1 MRQTLNVR
9 GSLAFWSVAALLAPA
24 ARAETLAELPP
35 IVVTAPGIDRD
46 ASLSLD
52 AAALARGGTPN
63 LLAALNRDVAGLSLA
78 DALGNPWQPELV
90 YRGFVASPLQGGAQ
104 GLAVYL
110 DGGRF
115 NQPFGETV
123 NFDLLPEVSIDRVS
137 VETAN
142 PVYGLNALGGAIIV
156 ATKTGRSAPGVRLSL
171 AGGDSNRG
179 EASIEAGG
187 QSGEFSA
194 YAALTARH
202 DGGWRRHSPSTLYN
216 GFGDIGWDGGG
227 GGVHLKLIGAD
238 TDLTG
243 NGASPV
249 ELLAADRRAVFT
261 YPDSTRNRY
270 DRVSLHPW
278 LALSTATRIEASLY
292 VQTLRQRTSNGDTAD
307 IALCPDTTG
316 ALCLDGDPLIGSDGR
331 GIAGAPATTFG
342 VLNLSNTTTD
352 AAGVLVQLKDRRH
365 FGAGDAELVIG
376 FSHDRSRTNFAATSV
391 LGTLDPSRQVSGL
404 GTVIDQPDGTI
415 TPVGLIARTRYTGVF
430 VNERAPLVE
439 GLFAELGLR
448 WNEARI
454 GLDDQIG
461 TALDGR
467 HRFDRFNPAI
477 ALDYTRGG
485 VRLRAGYAETNRAPT
500 PAELACADP
509 AAPCSLT
516 NFFVGDPALRQVV
529 ARTFEASAA
538 GRARLGWSLDWRLA
552 AYRTAS
558 DDDIQYVA
566 AGVTGRAYFRNIGAT
581 RRQGIDAGIT
591 ATHGGWR
598 IHAGYA
604 LTDATFQTALILNS
618 PENPEADANGLIM
631 VRPGDRIPGIPR
643 HRGVVSVDYDG
654 HGFTAGG
661 DVQAQSG
668 QRLFGDEAGLLA
680 PTAAFAVVN
689 LRASVAVG
697 GPLTL
702 FGELTNVLDTR
713 YATFGTL
720 SPTADVALT
729 EAPGAT
735 DPRSL
740 GPGAPRRWLAGIRAR
755 F

>member
-1 MRQTLNVR
+1 MSIALTLVPAGAHA
-9 GSLAFWSVAALLAPA
+9 GSPSDMA
-24 ARAETLAELPP
+24 T

-52 AAALARGGTPN
+52 ASSLTRGGTPD
-63 LLAALNRDVAGLSLA
+63 LLGALNREAAGLSLS

-90 YRGFVASPLQGGAQ
+90 FRGFVASPLQGGAQ
-104 GLAVYL
+104 GLAVYV

-123 NFDLLPEVSIDRVS
+123 NFDLLPEVAIDRVS
-137 VETAN
+137 VDTAN

-156 ATKTGRSAPGVRLSL
+156 ATKTGRSAPGVRMSL
-171 AGGDSNRG
+171 AGGDARRG

-187 QSGEFSA
+187 SSGAFSA

-202 DGGWRRHSPSTLYN
+202 DGGWREHSPSTLYN
-216 GFGDIGWDGGG
+216 GFGDIGWDGSGG
-227 GGVHLKLIGAD
+227 GIHLKLIGAD

-249 ELLAADRRAVFT
+249 QLLAADRRAVFT

-278 LALSTATRIEASLY
+278 LSLSTETRIEASLY
-292 VQTLRQRTSNGDTAD
+292 YQTLRQRTQNGDTAD
-307 IALCPDTTG
+307 IAVCPDAPG
-316 ALCLDGDPLIGSDGR
+316 ALCLDDDPLIGSDGR
-331 GIAGAPATTFG
+331 GIAG
-342 VLNLSNTTTD
+342 SES
-352 AAGVLVQLKDRRH
+352 
-365 FGAGDAELVIG
+365 ELVIG
-376 FSHDRSRTNFAATSV
+376 FSHDRSRTDFAATSV
-391 LGTLDPSRQVSGL
+391 LGTVDASRDVSGI
-404 GTVIDQPDGTI
+404 GPVIDQPDGTI
-415 TPVGLIARTRYTGVF
+415 TPVGLVARTRYTGVF
-430 VNERAPLVE
+430 LNERAALLK
-439 GLFAELGLR
+439 GLSVELGLR

-467 HRFDRFNPAI
+467 HRFDRLNPAI
-477 ALDYTRGG
+477 ALDYTSGDL
-485 VRLRAGYAETNRAPT
+485 RLRAGYAQTNRAPT

-516 NFFVGDPALRQVV
+516 NFFVGDPALKQVV

-538 GRARLGWSLDWRLA
+538 GRGTLGWSLDWRLA

-566 AGVTGRAYFRNIGAT
+566 AGVTGRAYFRNIGTT
-581 RRQGIDAGIT
+581 RRQGLDAGVT
-591 ATHGGWR
+591 ATQGGWR
-598 IHAGYA
+598 VHAGYA

-618 PENPEADANGLIM
+618 PENPAADANGLIM

-643 HRGVVSVDYDG
+643 QRGVVSVDYDG
-654 HGFTAGG
+654 RGFTAGA

-689 LRASVAVG
+689 LRASVAVA
-697 GPLTL
+697 GPLSL
-702 FGELTNVLDTR
+702 FAELSNVLDTH

-740 GPGAPRRWLAGIRAR
+740 GPGAPRRWLAGVRAR